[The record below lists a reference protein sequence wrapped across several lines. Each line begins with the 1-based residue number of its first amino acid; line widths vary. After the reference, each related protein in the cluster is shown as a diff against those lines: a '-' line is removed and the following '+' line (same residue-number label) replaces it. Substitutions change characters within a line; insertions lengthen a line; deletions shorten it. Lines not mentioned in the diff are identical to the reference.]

1 MENATTTT
9 MASPK
14 LPTYAPANGH
24 PDRQE
29 TLPDPIRDEG
39 GAGDNAPSNMFIRL
53 FRIVSTRL
61 KDQAKPE
68 VAIGAPPTLL
78 QQFKSVI
85 FMSWLNV
92 LLVFIPLSVRT
103 PSISRIATALN

>member
-9 MASPK
+9 MASPQ

-68 VAIGAPPTLL
+68 VRRVSAMGAG
-78 QQFKSVI
+78 
-85 FMSWLNV
+85 
-92 LLVFIPLSVRT
+92 
-103 PSISRIATALN
+103 SRGRCTGRSDVDARSGR